1 MAIRAT
7 AVGLTF
13 AVGWCWSFGWFHGA
27 DDTIEIAMCLVLFP
41 GKAIMLSG
49 CKPLPLPL
57 RLPLLWVWVFLALS
71 LPVRAQPDLIIHHG
85 KIITVD
91 PLFSIAEAMA
101 VRGDRIQAVGRDAE
115 ILRLASPN
123 TVIVDLQ
130 GRSVIPGLCDSHVH
144 APAASLYEFDH
155 PIAEMETVADV
166 LKYVAARAEL
176 LPAGDWIVVRQVFIT
191 RLRDQR
197 YPTRKEL
204 DQAAPHHPVM
214 FSTGPDCVC
223 NTQAL
228 ERSGIDQNFQI
239 TDGQSG
245 QIERDPVTGELT
257 GILRNASRFVKSKP
271 NEKLPT
277 LAERTERL
285 KRLLADYNSVGLTSV
300 ADRAAS
306 DEGIAAYSELRQQGE
321 LNCRVFLSYG
331 VNGNGSRE
339 EVETAIKK
347 AADHPLH
354 QYNANLWLRGV
365 KVFLDGGMLTG
376 SAFMRQPWGVSKIY
390 SISDPEYR
398 GIRFI
403 EQERLVQM
411 ARYALEHEL
420 QFTAHSV
427 GDGAVH
433 ALIDAYAEIDRDFPV
448 RRSRPCV
455 THCNFLSLEAIQQ
468 MQKLGVVA
476 DLQPVWLWLDGETL
490 RKQFGDERL
499 TWFQPYKTLFEHGV
513 IVGGGSDHMQR
524 IGSLRSVNPYNPFL
538 GMWTVLTR
546 QPRRAD
552 LPLQPEQRITREQA
566 LRLYTINNA
575 WLTFEERQKG
585 SLEPGKLADFVILK
599 TDPLMKT
606 DPLSCTVDELRTMSV
621 RATYLGGRQ
630 VYAAE

>member
-1 MAIRAT
+1 
-7 AVGLTF
+7 
-13 AVGWCWSFGWFHGA
+13 
-27 DDTIEIAMCLVLFP
+27 
-41 GKAIMLSG
+41 MLSG
-49 CKPLPLPL
+49 CKPL

-71 LPVRAQPDLIIHHG
+71 LPARAQPDLIIHHG

-176 LPAGDWIVVRQVFIT
+176 LPAGDWIVLRQVFIT

-331 VNGNGSRE
+331 VNGTGTRE
-339 EVETAIKK
+339 EVETAMKK

-354 QYNANLWLRGV
+354 HYNANLWLRGV

-433 ALIDAYAEIDRDFPV
+433 ALIEAYAEIDRDFPV
-448 RRSRPCV
+448 RRSRPSV

-468 MQKLGVVA
+468 MQRLGVVA

-499 TWFQPYKTLFEHGV
+499 TWFQPYKTLFDHGV

-552 LPLQPEQRITREQA
+552 LPLHPEQQITREQA

-599 TDPLMKT
+599 TDPL
-606 DPLSCTVDELRTMSV
+606 SCSVDELRTMAV